1 MLHWVC
7 TKCQS
12 KNSTKESVCPA
23 CGTSFWSTQKKERR
37 GCLLLVVMF
46 FVVFWVIG
54 QLSGNE
60 SDSQVNNIPS
70 KDHISGELAL
80 SGVGKAKPYSFVRY
94 DDISYAGR
102 KRFKVFIV
110 SPESQ
115 DLESRASTAMA
126 AAIEWQKEKRAD
138 FVSVLLLPTENS
150 EGSYRL
156 AMVDYSLD
164 GCGTGAVC
172 DNKKWTILSSDVILT
187 KSQLQSI
194 SLWNEYK
201 KKFAGNDGIL
211 DLKEEKKL
219 KQFISKQLNIPVKD
233 VFTPDIFPLKKI
245 ED

>member
-12 KNSTKESVCPA
+12 KNSTNELMCHK
-23 CGTSFWSTQKKERR
+23 CGTSFLATHKKGRG
-37 GCLLLVVMF
+37 GCLLLSVML
-46 FVVFWVIG
+46 FVVFCVVG

-60 SDSQVNNIPS
+60 SASQVNKTPPKEHVN
-70 KDHISGELAL
+70 DELAL
-80 SGVGKAKPYSFVRY
+80 FIADKMKPYSFVRY

-138 FVSVLLLPTENS
+138 FVSVVLLPTENS

-156 AMVDYSLD
+156 AMADYSPD
-164 GCGTGAVC
+164 GCGTGASC
-172 DNKKWTILSSDVILT
+172 DNKQWSILSSDIILT
-187 KSQLQSI
+187 KLQLQSI

-219 KQFISKQLNIPVKD
+219 KRFIGKQLNIPVKD
-233 VFTPDIFPLKKI
+233 VFVPDVFPLKKI

>member
-1 MLHWVC
+1 M
-7 TKCQS
+7 
-12 KNSTKESVCPA
+12 
-23 CGTSFWSTQKKERR
+23 
-37 GCLLLVVMF
+37 LVVML

-70 KDHISGELAL
+70 KDHISDELAL
-80 SGVGKAKPYSFVRY
+80 SGVDKAKPYSFVRY

-115 DLESRASTAMA
+115 DLESRVSTARA

-150 EGSYRL
+150 EGSYL
-156 AMVDYSLD
+156 LTMADYSPD

-172 DNKKWTILSSDVILT
+172 DNKKWAISSSDVILT

-201 KKFAGNDGIL
+201 KKFAGNDGVL

-233 VFTPDIFPLKKI
+233 VFAPRVLPLKEI
-245 ED
+245 VD